1 MKRIIFLFIFFSNV
15 AYSQTAEAYFY
26 NGWTK
31 YNNGDY
37 DGAISDYTKAI
48 ELNPNYEMAL
58 FYRGTLLLQEGY
70 NTDAIPDFDRVIKL
84 NSNHSEAYYRRSG
97 VASFYDANLSSLFT
111 KPEIRN
117 NFRDVYHNYVI
128 RVSPNLRDSIRD
140 IMQKNGVK

>member
-1 MKRIIFLFIFFSNV
+1 MKRIIFLFIFFSNG
-15 AYSQTAEAYFY
+15 AYSQTAEAYFD

-70 NTDAIPDFDRVIKL
+70 DTDAIPDFDRVIKL
-84 NSNHSEAYYRRSG
+84 NNNHSEAYFRRALAKVVLEG
-97 VASFYDANLSSLFT
+97 KKTEACEDARKSLNLGRAESQEFLDVMC
-111 KPEIRN
+111 N
-117 NFRDVYHNYVI
+117 N
-128 RVSPNLRDSIRD
+128 
-140 IMQKNGVK
+140 